1 MNETELRTLV
11 VGQDRNNGIVLI
23 ATNNGYFVKRYLN
36 ELSLEDQLKINN
48 MDKEELLSYQIEI
61 LENVSADLYP
71 RLANYDDFKFI
82 FDLLEIDVNMV
93 SDIFNIIMNDIMV
106 GSYFHN
112 RL

>member
-48 MDKEELLSYQIEI
+48 MDKDKFLYTHS
-61 LENVSADLYP
+61 SA
-71 RLANYDDFKFI
+71 
-82 FDLLEIDVNMV
+82 
-93 SDIFNIIMNDIMV
+93 IITLIIWI
-106 GSYFHN
+106 S
-112 RL
+112 